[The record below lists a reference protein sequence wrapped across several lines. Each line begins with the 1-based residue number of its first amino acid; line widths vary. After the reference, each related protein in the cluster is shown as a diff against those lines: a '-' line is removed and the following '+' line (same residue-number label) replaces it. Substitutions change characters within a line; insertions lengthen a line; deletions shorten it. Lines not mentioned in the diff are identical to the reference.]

1 MKATVLNAL
10 RETLKRIAPDARAIL
25 FGSQARGDA
34 RPDSDWDILILVD
47 KPRLTAEDYD
57 NLAYPLRELGWE
69 LGETINPVLY
79 TLKDWARNSF
89 TYFYKNVTKEGIAL

>member
-25 FGSQARGDA
+25 FGSQARGNA

-69 LGETINPVLY
+69 LGETINPY
-79 TLKDWARNSF
+79 S
-89 TYFYKNVTKEGIAL
+89 IP